1 MCLLRKARKAYGRL
15 GQTVLIKSKAKE
27 AVAVVTASLRIFIGI
42 LSKAR
47 KEEVE
52 HENIRNVLWRQIKA
66 R

>member
-47 KEEVE
+47 KEEIE